1 MFNKLNTKTLAIA
14 FGILLMVV
22 IAVQLFKGGKQS
34 DRNFVRQLFSVDTAK
49 VSSIIITPKGN
60 SGDIKLVRSGN
71 TWTLVS
77 GGKTYKTEK
86 GVAGAMLNELQQIKA
101 DRVVATEKS
110 EWAQFE
116 VTDST
121 STSVRVKEGNKITAD
136 FRIGKFSFQQPN
148 TMTTY
153 IRLSDDDQVYAIN
166 GLPGMTFNR
175 NTNDLRDKTLVD
187 VNAGDITKITFTY
200 PADSSFVLTRN
211 NNTWKINNNEWAD
224 STKTTEYI
232 TQLAHLTSYD
242 LIDDPIQQGKEIFS
256 VSIEGKNFQP
266 IKLQAFETDFSIK
279 YIITSTVNKDTHF
292 DGSKSDLASRIF
304 AGKNKFQK
312 QKTNPL

>member
-1 MFNKLNTKTLAIA
+1 MFNKLNTKTLAIT
-14 FGILLMVV
+14 FGILLIVV

-34 DRNFVRQLFSVDTAK
+34 DRNFASQLFSVDTAK

-60 SGDIKLVRSGN
+60 PGDIKLVRSGN

-86 GVAGAMLNELQQIKA
+86 GIAGAMLNELQHMKA

-110 EWAQFE
+110 EWTQFE
-116 VTDST
+116 VTDTT
-121 STSVRVKEGNKITAD
+121 STRVRVEEGDNLTAD

-153 IRLSDDDQVYAIN
+153 IRLSDNDQVYAIN

-200 PADSSFVLTRN
+200 PADSSFVLTRV
-211 NNTWKINNNEWAD
+211 NNTWKIDNNEWAD
-224 STKTTEYI
+224 SAKTAEFI
-232 TQLAHLTSYD
+232 TGLAHLISYD
-242 LIDDPIQQGKEIFS
+242 LADDAIQQGKEVFS
-256 VSIEGKNFQP
+256 VSIEGKNLKP
-266 IKLQAFETDFSIK
+266 VKLQAFEADTSIK
-279 YIITSTVNKDTHF
+279 YIITSTFNEDAHF
-292 DGSKSDLASRIF
+292 NGTKNDLASHIF
-304 AGKNKFQK
+304 AGKIKFKK
-312 QKTNPL
+312 QKANP